1 MAQTPKDMLTS
12 FPMMSAKA
20 GDGSLTCYDLIK
32 CMFNLNATEVSVLQ
46 EIQESEPMMAAEV
59 AELIGRDRSTTYR
72 ALEKLV
78 SCGLAYK
85 ERRGGEPRG
94 YSNVYSA
101 VPEIELVR
109 RAESALDA
117 CYAKIKSIL
126 REQGSS
132 SRKGK

>member
-1 MAQTPKDMLTS
+1 MERTPEEMLTG
-12 FPMMSAKA
+12 FPTMSGKVE
-20 GDGSLTCYDLIK
+20 DGSFTCYDLMK
-32 CMFNLNATEVSVLQ
+32 CMFNLNGTEASVLQ
-46 EIQESEPMMAAEV
+46 SIQGTDPMMAAEV
-59 AELIGRDRSTTYR
+59 ADLVDRDRSTTYR

-101 VPEIELVR
+101 VPEVELVR
-109 RAESALDA
+109 RAESALDN

-126 REQGSS
+126 KEQEGTLPE
-132 SRKGK
+132 